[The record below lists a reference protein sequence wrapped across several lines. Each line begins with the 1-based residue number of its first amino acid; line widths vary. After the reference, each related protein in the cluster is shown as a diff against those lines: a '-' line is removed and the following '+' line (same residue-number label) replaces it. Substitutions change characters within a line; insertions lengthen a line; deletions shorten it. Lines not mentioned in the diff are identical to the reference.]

1 MIHFFGILEP
11 LTGKRQRADEAPRKI
26 AFFGPDLVAERN
38 TDELD
43 DTERADIEDAAR
55 ERQNFLLQSFSPQF

>member
-26 AFFGPDLVAERN
+26 AFFGHDVEERN
-38 TDELD
+38 TDDLD